1 MINYLPFDSIV
12 NPSRATVRR
21 MEKTIALAR
30 LSGMSQKHG
39 AILYSG
45 GRLVSLGVNVARNQN
60 ALHIPFNAISRHAE
74 INCLRQGH
82 VIDVRTSGVL
92 YVARISKGGNIAHSK
107 PCRACQMFLE
117 TYTAISKVIH
127 T

>member
-1 MINYLPFDSIV
+1 MIKYIPYDSIV

-30 LSGMSQKHG
+30 LSAMSQKHG

-45 GRLVSLGVNVARNQN
+45 GRLVSLGVNVQRNTTQS
-60 ALHIPFNAISRHAE
+60 HISPLAMSYHAE
-74 INCLRQGH
+74 VNVIRGLNLRYKPATG
-82 VIDVRTSGVL
+82 TL
-92 YVARISKGGNIAHSK
+92 YVARISKGGNIAHSR

-117 TYTAISKVIH
+117 TYTSISKVIH